1 MPRTDRRSLYHT
13 EAGIAYG
20 IRQHN
25 VLLGNGCRGTV
36 GDFLVCGGFGND
48 IKWILHPRNLHSDF
62 HFQSHFMFNESL
74 GETGISFELWNG
86 VARIK
91 INIDGQNSKF
101 VVEKNGTSTV
111 YGSNDQIWNG
121 RVSKELSLIRIV
133 RKNEILGCYINDFK
147 VFGGVQFSNI
157 IDSVGWTPNNNTIL
171 VSSLSLIKP
180 FKASYRISF
189 DVGSA
194 INAGTTE
201 LLEISLMHGLFEVS
215 ERYHGI
221 NGETLLPNNAYSFNF
236 DVDMY
241 YENEGWGVIDTV
253 KLRVGTDDFGFS
265 ALTLSVKLEN
275 NGYKQ
280 LLHLQHA
287 DVVIAEGKWYQNFEP
302 YCIFEGGSGALFS
315 HLQVTRPEQYE
326 KLELKTNY
334 SVSIWVKVKSQ
345 NAPLQNQNSCKVFNP
360 PASRRSSN
368 SVGSTC
374 SSSVLDGSS
383 SDSWRSSWLQVT
395 T

>member
-1 MPRTDRRSLYHT
+1 M
-13 EAGIAYG
+13 
-20 IRQHN
+20 
-25 VLLGNGCRGTV
+25 
-36 GDFLVCGGFGND
+36 
-48 IKWILHPRNLHSDF
+48 
-62 HFQSHFMFNESL
+62 
-74 GETGISFELWNG
+74 
-86 VARIK
+86 ARIK

-101 VVEKNGTSTV
+101 WKNGISTV
-111 YGSNDQIWNG
+111 YGSNDQIWDG

-133 RKNEILGCYINDFK
+133 RKNEILRCYINDFK
-147 VFGGVQFSNI
+147 VFGEVQFSNI

-221 NGETLLPNNAYSFNF
+221 NGEALLPDNAYSFNF

-253 KLRVGTDDFGFS
+253 KLRVGTDGFGFS

-275 NGYKQ
+275 NEYKQ
-280 LLHLQHA
+280 LLHLQDA
-287 DVVIAEGKWYQNFEP
+287 DVVIAEG
-302 YCIFEGGSGALFS
+302 SGIKILSPTVYLKAVVLRFFL
-315 HLQVTRPEQYE
+315 HLQVTKPEQYE

-345 NAPLQNQNSCKVFNP
+345 NAPLQHQNSCKSFQP
-360 PASRRSSN
+360 TRQSAFK
-368 SVGSTC
+368 
-374 SSSVLDGSS
+374 
-383 SDSWRSSWLQVT
+383 
-395 T
+395 